1 MLEGSVAMDEA
12 VAEILEA
19 VRAAL
24 GPERAALLVEAL
36 ERSRERERSLESSE
50 AQLRAVIEHATSA
63 VFLKDLEGRYVLV
76 NRQLELDTGLP
87 RAQMLGKSDFEL
99 FSRETAE
106 RIRADDQHVVE
117 SGEPATI
124 EGVTHFP
131 SGARTFLTTKFL
143 LRDGDGGVY
152 AICGLATD
160 ITERKRAEQAIAAR
174 EEDLRITLNSI
185 GDAVIAA
192 DEHGCVTRMNPAAE
206 RLTGWSSARAS
217 GRPLTEIVRI
227 EQVDNSRYA
236 VLLDQHGERR
246 QITQTGAPIR
256 DARGEIVG
264 HVMVIRDVTD
274 RARLED
280 QLHHVQRMN
289 AIGQLAGGVAH
300 DFNNMLAGILAG
312 AELLDVSLPRE
323 RPPAIAETITTI
335 VATCERAADLTSKLL
350 AFSRKAPR
358 RAELIDVHEL
368 ITSTV
373 ALLRHSIDR
382 RIAIEMRLAA
392 SSSQV
397 RGDPG
402 LLQSALLNLAV
413 NARDAMP
420 EGGTLEISTRSVELS
435 PADCEASPFRLQPG
449 AFLELSVRDT
459 GSGIHDDL
467 RLRIFEPFFTTKEV
481 GRGTGLG
488 LAAVHGTIEE
498 HGGSIA
504 VDSAVGRGTT
514 FVIRLPSAQSIEQRP
529 RPAHP
534 VVTLVGEGR
543 ILLVDDEEVIRRTGA
558 LLLESLG
565 YQVVT
570 ARNGREGVEL
580 FSTQH
585 GELVLVLLDMIMP
598 EMNGHDAFWA
608 MQRINAKVPIVVC
621 SGYAADEAV
630 RSLRDRGLAG
640 FLPKPYRRAALAE
653 VVGQARRRAG

>member
-1 MLEGSVAMDEA
+1 MPVAGGRPMLEAA
-12 VAEILEA
+12 VA
-19 VRAAL
+19 
-24 GPERAALLVEAL
+24 
-36 ERSRERERSLESSE
+36 SE
-50 AQLRAVIEHATSA
+50 AQLRAIIEHATSS

-76 NRQLELDTGLP
+76 NRQLELETGLP
-87 RAQMLGKSDFEL
+87 REQMLGKSDFEL
-99 FSRETAE
+99 FPRETAE
-106 RIRADDQHVVE
+106 RIRADDQRVVE
-117 SGEPATI
+117 TGEPATI
-124 EGVTHFP
+124 EGVTQFP
-131 SGARTFLTTKFL
+131 SGPRTFLTTKFP
-143 LRDGDGGVY
+143 LRGDDGKVY
-152 AICGLATD
+152 AICGIATD
-160 ITERKRAEQAIAAR
+160 ITERKQAEQAIAAR
-174 EEDLRITLNSI
+174 EEDLRITLDSI

-192 DEHGCVTRMNPAAE
+192 DAQGRVTRMNPAAE
-206 RLTGWSSARAS
+206 RLTGWSPSDAKGRA
-217 GRPLTEIVRI
+217 LAEVVCV
-227 EQVDNSRYA
+227 EQPDNSRYA
-236 VLLDQHGERR
+236 VLVDQQGRRR

-256 DARGEIVG
+256 DAKGEIVG
-264 HVMVIRDVTD
+264 QVTVIRDVTD

-323 RPPAIAETITTI
+323 RAPEIAETITTI
-335 VATCERAADLTSKLL
+335 LATCERAADLTHKLL

-358 RAELIDVHEL
+358 RTELIDVHEL
-368 ITSTV
+368 IGSTI

-382 RIAIEMRLAA
+382 RIAIELRLAA
-392 SSSQV
+392 ASTQV
-397 RGDPG
+397 RGDPA
-402 LLQSALLNLAV
+402 LLQSALLNLAI

-435 PADCEASPFRLQPG
+435 SADCEASPFRLQPG
-449 AFLELSVRDT
+449 RFLELRVRDT
-459 GSGIHDDL
+459 GSGIDDEL

-504 VDSAVGRGTT
+504 VESVVGQGTS
-514 FVIRLPSAQSIEQRP
+514 FVLRLPSAQALARQP
-529 RPAHP
+529 RAPA
-534 VVTLVGEGR
+534 VTLVGEGR
-543 ILLVDDEEVIRRTGA
+543 ILLVDDEDVIRRTGA

-585 GELVLVLLDMIMP
+585 GELDHVLLDMIMP
-598 EMNGHDAFWA
+598 EMNGQDAFWA
-608 MQRINAKVPIVVC
+608 MQRIDAEVPIVVC

-630 RSLRDRGLAG
+630 RSLRDQGLAG
-640 FLPKPYRRAALAE
+640 FLPKPYRRAVLAE